1 MTDEPK
7 TSIQKMYPFYPT
19 NSNLAERSKKGAEKN
34 KVNTEDTRYKLFNRS
49 IAKITKSRV
58 EKYD

>member
-7 TSIQKMYPFYPT
+7 TSIQKMYPFYQT

-34 KVNTEDTRYKLFNRS
+34 KVPLEDTRYKLFNRS
-49 IAKITKSRV
+49 NAKISK
-58 EKYD
+58 